1 MVLKVAVAQIVSPY
15 FKKEENQRKV
25 VGMAEDAIKEGV
37 DLVLFPEGVNLG
49 YFVLDRS
56 RSPKELSELALGE
69 ADTLDSPWIDELRGL
84 AGKGIYIGCGAF
96 LRTAEDRL
104 VNALLLFSPAGE
116 LFTYHKTHLFHT
128 KDSRESDYVSQ
139 GTGLGVFR
147 PGKPGV
153 GLSICYD
160 LNFPEVFRTLALK
173 GARIILISSAW
184 PAMAGDV
191 WDALLPARAIE
202 NEVCVIASDQTGG
215 EYLGH
220 SKIVDW
226 TGRVLAGMDREE
238 GLATAV
244 IDLEKQEKWRRI
256 VTYFSDRRPDL
267 YSLKETDGS
276 PESR

>member
-1 MVLKVAVAQIVSPY
+1 
-15 FKKEENQRKV
+15 
-25 VGMAEDAIKEGV
+25 
-37 DLVLFPEGVNLG
+37 
-49 YFVLDRS
+49 
-56 RSPKELSELALGE
+56 
-69 ADTLDSPWIDELRGL
+69 
-84 AGKGIYIGCGAF
+84 
-96 LRTAEDRL
+96 
-104 VNALLLFSPAGE
+104 
-116 LFTYHKTHLFHT
+116 
-128 KDSRESDYVSQ
+128 
-139 GTGLGVFR
+139 
-147 PGKPGV
+147 
-153 GLSICYD
+153 LSICYD